1 MGTFTYKSVGVIIE
15 HLETC
20 WRNKI
25 DHFLEKHGVP
35 SELFVDRPQS
45 SSKLK
50 LLRDVFKNLIENES
64 TPILKGIA
72 ESVLLDISPT
82 KKDSLEKALQA
93 DGFII
98 EEGKLLAG
106 PVSTIEERTALEM
119 MIERN
124 SDLSQETLKHHLQEN
139 HDLYTLGKWDASIGQ
154 ARNFIE
160 QLLLDIAG
168 HVAGQSGDS
177 PDLSKPVKVRDY
189 LENVSFFEKDERKK
203 LIDGVYGY
211 FSEEGSHPGI
221 SEQRIA
227 QVCRIICL
235 TLGQYLIEKL
245 EHSA

>member
-1 MGTFTYKSVGVIIE
+1 M
-15 HLETC
+15 
-20 WRNKI
+20 
-25 DHFLEKHGVP
+25 
-35 SELFVDRPQS
+35 
-45 SSKLK
+45 
-50 LLRDVFKNLIENES
+50 
-64 TPILKGIA
+64 KGIA
-72 ESVLLDISPT
+72 ESVLVAISPT
-82 KKDSLEKALQA
+82 QKDSLENALQTE
-93 DGFII
+93 GFII

-106 PVSTIEERTALEM
+106 PVSTTEERTALEM

-124 SDLSQETLKHHLQEN
+124 SNLSQEILKHHLQEN

-160 QLLLDIAG
+160 QLLFDIAG
-168 HVAGQSGDS
+168 HRAGQRGDS
-177 PDLSKPVKVRDY
+177 PDLSKPVEVRDY
-189 LENVSFFEKDERKK
+189 LEKVTFFEKVERKK

-245 EHSA
+245 EHSAQAPN

>member
-1 MGTFTYKSVGVIIE
+1 MGTFTYKSIGVIID
-15 HLETC
+15 HLKNF
-20 WRNKI
+20 WRNDI

-45 SSKLK
+45 SSKLA
-50 LLRDVFKNLIENES
+50 LLRNVFRNLRENES
-64 TPILKGIA
+64 TPILKEIA
-72 ESVLLDISPT
+72 EALLRDTSFSQG
-82 KKDSLEKALQA
+82 DLFEKALRE

-98 EEGKLLAG
+98 EEGILLAG
-106 PVSTIEERTALEM
+106 PVSTTEERTALEI

-124 SDLSQETLKHHLQEN
+124 SCLTRKILLHHLKEN
-139 HDLYTLGKWDASIGQ
+139 HDLYTLEKWAASIGQ

-160 QLLLDIAG
+160 QLLLDIAR
-168 HVAGQSGDS
+168 HIAGQHE
-177 PDLSKPVKVRDY
+177 DLPNIDKPVKVRDY
-189 LENVSFFEKDERKK
+189 LEDVKFFGKNERKK

-211 FSEEGSHPGI
+211 FSDEGSHPGI
-221 SEQRIA
+221 SEQRAA